1 MNTATETRATDA
13 APHDRID
20 RLERR
25 ALLSALWLFVLLNF
39 IFRDLHEIV
48 KDDFLA
54 DALNGIYDGREV
66 TEAMFLLGGIIVE
79 VPIVMMLIAWTLP
92 IRVNRWAN
100 VIIAPLFGLTLI
112 GSAGDLDDYFHFG
125 LMLVALGAIVWK
137 AWSWERSAA

>member
-1 MNTATETRATDA
+1 MSPVTKRRDIAVDTGN
-13 APHDRID
+13 RID
-20 RLERR
+20 RMERR
-25 ALLSALWLFVLLNF
+25 ALLSALWIFVLLNF

-100 VIIAPLFGLTLI
+100 VIVAPLFGLTLI